1 MHAETNP
8 PGTRAGRLT
17 IAIDGPVASGKSTLG
32 AALAARL
39 GYTYFDSGIVY
50 RALTWLALARGVDV
64 HDEDKLVALAHQMRL
79 EVLPPAVRD
88 GRQFTVLV
96 DGQDATWAIRSRE
109 VDRHVSV
116 VSAHPRVRAVLTK
129 RLRALAAGGGVVM
142 VGRDIGTVV
151 LPDADLKVFL
161 TASAEERARRR
172 AAELLARGEPADYE
186 AILRE
191 LRERDAIDSGRQ
203 AAPLRPADDALLLSS
218 DGRTVEEEVEFIL
231 AHLAQKYGD
240 PDSKQAAPERA
251 KTAGAQLTQKR
262 GGQGGEGIAAPDAG
276 NPAGRSKIE
285 DGW

>member
-1 MHAETNP
+1 MRAKAGP
-8 PGTRAGRLT
+8 PRKDAGRLT

-32 AALAARL
+32 AALATRL

-50 RALTWLALARGVDV
+50 RALAWLALARGVDV
-64 HDEDKLVALAHQMRL
+64 RDEDKLVALAHEMRL
-79 EVLPPAVRD
+79 EVRSPAVRD
-88 GRQFTVLV
+88 GRQFTVLL
-96 DGQDATWAIRSRE
+96 DGQDVTWAIRSRE
-109 VDRHVSV
+109 VDRHVSA
-116 VSAHPRVRAVLTK
+116 VSAHPRVRAVLTE

-218 DGRTVEEEVEFIL
+218 DGRTVEEEVELIL
-231 AHLAQKYGD
+231 AHLAQQRGGQG
-240 PDSKQAAPERA
+240 SERA
-251 KTAGAQLTQKR
+251 KAAGAQLTQQR
-262 GGQGGEGIAAPDAG
+262 GGPGGEGGASPGAG
-276 NPAGRSKIE
+276 NPAGRSEIGE
-285 DGW
+285 GR